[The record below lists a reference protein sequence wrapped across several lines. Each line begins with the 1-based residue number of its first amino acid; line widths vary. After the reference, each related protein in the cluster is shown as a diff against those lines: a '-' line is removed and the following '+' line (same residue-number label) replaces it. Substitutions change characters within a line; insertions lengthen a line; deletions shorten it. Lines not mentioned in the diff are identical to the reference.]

1 MDCCAGVNAALFPAV
16 KGTVCRR
23 ASESRFVAEGAIVAM
38 RQSFFSLAILA
49 SIFPGPALAQFKSWS
64 KEQRTFERFSGALVS
79 ALHGGCGSKCTSC
92 SQLTENRC
100 EASPIYELA
109 PGARGSKAKYLKC
122 VEGGKYEC
130 QAAVRCSMGGGGC
143 RGGGP
148 VAYIRTSRQSGKYKE
163 TDDGE
168 GEKRR
173 PRKEW
178 WEDQDSPSAM
188 REALLQS
195 VGAAAE

>member
-1 MDCCAGVNAALFPAV
+1 M
-16 KGTVCRR
+16 
-23 ASESRFVAEGAIVAM
+23 AM

-143 RGGGP
+143 RGGPPPFPSCNFFVDLPLKP
-148 VAYIRTSRQSGKYKE
+148 VGRRWSGSY
-163 TDDGE
+163 
-168 GEKRR
+168 
-173 PRKEW
+173 
-178 WEDQDSPSAM
+178 
-188 REALLQS
+188 
-195 VGAAAE
+195 

>member
-1 MDCCAGVNAALFPAV
+1 MG
-16 KGTVCRR
+16 
-23 ASESRFVAEGAIVAM
+23 
-38 RQSFFSLAILA
+38 
-49 SIFPGPALAQFKSWS
+49 
-64 KEQRTFERFSGALVS
+64 
-79 ALHGGCGSKCTSC
+79 
-92 SQLTENRC
+92 
-100 EASPIYELA
+100 
-109 PGARGSKAKYLKC
+109 
-122 VEGGKYEC
+122 VEGGDE
-130 QAAVRCSMGGGGC
+130 V
-143 RGGGP
+143 P
-148 VAYIRTSRQSGKYKE
+148 T

>member
-1 MDCCAGVNAALFPAV
+1 MPAADD
-16 KGTVCRR
+16 
-23 ASESRFVAEGAIVAM
+23 EEGI
-38 RQSFFSLAILA
+38 RD
-49 SIFPGPALAQFKSWS
+49 ALR
-64 KEQRTFERFSGALVS
+64 EVVG
-79 ALHGGCGSKCTSC
+79 
-92 SQLTENRC
+92 
-100 EASPIYELA
+100 
-109 PGARGSKAKYLKC
+109 
-122 VEGGKYEC
+122 VEGGDE
-130 QAAVRCSMGGGGC
+130 V
-143 RGGGP
+143 P
-148 VAYIRTSRQSGKYKE
+148 T